1 MKNILMLT
9 LLFVIVTSSIT
20 SCKKEDTSPE
30 AVVNSLQDGT
40 WRITDYKD
48 DMVDELYHFTGY
60 SFVFSNGTVTATKNS
75 LSVTGTYSE
84 GTDDTYP
91 VLILNFG
98 TTSPFDELNDD
109 WHILEQS
116 ATKIRLEDVSG
127 GNGGTDIL
135 TFEKN

>member
-1 MKNILMLT
+1 MKNIIMLI

-20 SCKKEDTSPE
+20 SCKKDDTSSE

-40 WRITDYKD
+40 WRITEYKD
-48 DMVDELYHFTGY
+48 DMVDELYYFTGY

-75 LSVTGTYSE
+75 LSVTGTYSK

-91 VLILNFG
+91 VLILDFG

-109 WHILEQS
+109 WHILEQTS
-116 ATKIRLEDVSG
+116 TKIRLEDVSG

>member
-1 MKNILMLT
+1 MKNIIMLT

-20 SCKKEDTSPE
+20 SCKKDDTSSE

-40 WRITDYKD
+40 WRITEYKD
-48 DMVDELYHFTGY
+48 DMVDELYHFAGY

-109 WHILEQS
+109 WHILEQTS
-116 ATKIRLEDVSG
+116 TKIRLEDVSG